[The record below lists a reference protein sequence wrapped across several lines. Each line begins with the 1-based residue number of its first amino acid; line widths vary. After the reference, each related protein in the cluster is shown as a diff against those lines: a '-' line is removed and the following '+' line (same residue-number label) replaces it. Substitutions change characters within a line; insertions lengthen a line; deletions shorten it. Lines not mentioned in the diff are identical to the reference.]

1 MTSRTSDKPLP
12 FLLLYRAD
20 DTNPACRDEIACDDP
35 LPPILEATP
44 ACFGR
49 ETRMTEVK
57 QETLDD
63 Q

>member
-1 MTSRTSDKPLP
+1 MTSRTFDNPLP
-12 FLLLYRAD
+12 FLLLHPAA
-20 DTNPACRDEIACDDP
+20 DTNPACRDKITCDDP
-35 LPPILEATP
+35 LPAIVETTRT
-44 ACFGR
+44 CFGR